1 MQGRY
6 IFYTHYRSCATIGY
20 AKMYFRL
27 LVVTWMIHI
36 LLIGGSRFIWR
47 MYRDIYYVKKGD
59 KKRTLI
65 VGAGSAGTMVARQL
79 LKNSA
84 TELMPVAFIDD
95 NVKT

>member
-6 IFYTHYRSCATIGY
+6 IFNTYYSGCTANHY

-59 KKRTLI
+59 KKER
-65 VGAGSAGTMVARQL
+65 
-79 LKNSA
+79 
-84 TELMPVAFIDD
+84 
-95 NVKT
+95 